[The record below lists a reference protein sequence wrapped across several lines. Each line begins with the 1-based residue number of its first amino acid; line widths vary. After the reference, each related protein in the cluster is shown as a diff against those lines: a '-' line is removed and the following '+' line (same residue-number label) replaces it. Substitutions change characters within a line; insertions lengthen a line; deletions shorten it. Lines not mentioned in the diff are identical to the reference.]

1 MTAKILIVED
11 HPLHMKLMEMTL
23 KDKGYTL
30 FRAIDG
36 PEGLAIAERE
46 RPDLILMDIRLPRMS
61 GFEVARRLKANPE
74 LRHIPIIALTAH
86 AMASDRES
94 MAKSGCDIYITKP
107 IDTRELPRVIAG
119 VLERKQ
125 EAQGGDRGRGREEDP
140 GD

>member
-11 HPLHMKLMEMTL
+11 HPLHMRLMEMTL
-23 KDKGYTL
+23 KDKGYIL
-30 FRAIDG
+30 LRAIDG

-61 GFEVARRLKANPE
+61 GFEVARRLRANPE

-94 MAKSGCDIYITKP
+94 VTNSGCDAYITKP
-107 IDTRELPRVIAG
+107 IDTRELPRVICEI
-119 VLERKQ
+119 LERKQ
-125 EAQGGDRGRGREEDP
+125 EAHGGDKG
-140 GD
+140 

>member
-11 HPLHMKLMEMTL
+11 HPLHMRLMEMTL

-36 PEGLAIAERE
+36 LEDLAIAERE

-61 GFEVARRLKANPE
+61 GFEVARRIRANPE

-86 AMASDRES
+86 ATASDRES
-94 MAKSGCDIYITKP
+94 LEKSGCDIYITKP
-107 IDTRELPRVIAG
+107 IDTRELPRVIAE
-119 VLERKQ
+119 VLNRKQ
-125 EAQGGDRGRGREEDP
+125 ETKGGDQGRGREENP
-140 GD
+140 GN